1 MYQRSNASWL
11 GAYHCW
17 TARQWGGSLH
27 ALSHEYWLVA
37 TVFFLHLIHG
47 GEIEIGVT
55 FCYKRER
62 HGAVRG
68 LLRCSLLLRTTLP
81 GLSSLLLR
89 WEEGPTIGNGREW

>member
-1 MYQRSNASWL
+1 MQVGMVHIIVGVRGN
-11 GAYHCW
+11 G
-17 TARQWGGSLH
+17 GGSLH
-27 ALSHEYWLVA
+27 ALAQEYWLVA

-47 GEIEIGVT
+47 GEIEIGVM

-81 GLSSLLLR
+81 GLL
-89 WEEGPTIGNGREW
+89 